1 MYVYKPGPSRPA
13 QLDAALLFDRFDG
26 ADRKISPEMG
36 HGHNSRTTRMGEVMV
51 ATSRSHQSPAFR
63 FDSFDDIPALQISPI
78 ARMLVRPDAP
88 TMT

>member
-1 MYVYKPGPSRPA
+1 
-13 QLDAALLFDRFDG
+13 
-26 ADRKISPEMG
+26 
-36 HGHNSRTTRMGEVMV
+36 MGEVMV